1 VDGKL
6 VVVTTRKEE
15 QIETS
20 VAQST
25 FRTTNIPYMILALD
39 FLKLFLVLATVAA
52 LQAPYLRSSKAIN
65 NERCQSRKM
74 ANERSSQKDMDRFS
88 FNRIICRNIGT
99 LLVAGL
105 SPTASNAIEFVP
117 ASPAFQGTY
126 QDAKEILYTQ
136 RIAVDNI
143 ANVISNG
150 NLDEAGFKIMQLS
163 AQTRTAG
170 KIVIDTLQEK
180 TSGDSIN
187 VLRFLSCQ
195 RKLTTLLDYCD
206 DCGLSLQGALKGKLG
221 VTAAAQ
227 LKISIIIEETK
238 NAYDDFLGEISSN
251 EKNQML

>member
-1 VDGKL
+1 
-6 VVVTTRKEE
+6 
-15 QIETS
+15 
-20 VAQST
+20 
-25 FRTTNIPYMILALD
+25 M
-39 FLKLFLVLATVAA
+39 
-52 LQAPYLRSSKAIN
+52 
-65 NERCQSRKM
+65 
-74 ANERSSQKDMDRFS
+74 
-88 FNRIICRNIGT
+88 
-99 LLVAGL
+99 
-105 SPTASNAIEFVP
+105 
-117 ASPAFQGTY
+117 
-126 QDAKEILYTQ
+126 
-136 RIAVDNI
+136 DNI

-227 LKISIIIEETK
+227 IKISIIIEETK